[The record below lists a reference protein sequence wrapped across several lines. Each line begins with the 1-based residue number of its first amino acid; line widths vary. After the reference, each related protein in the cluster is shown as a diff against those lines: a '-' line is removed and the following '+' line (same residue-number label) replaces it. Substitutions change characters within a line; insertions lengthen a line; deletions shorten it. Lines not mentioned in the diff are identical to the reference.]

1 PKEIPSDGEVKSA
14 DQLKV
19 DLPADNADLH
29 RLAVALARDLPQAP
43 HGDHRAALRAIVR
56 PNDEKVQAQR
66 GTRDENDGLIRT
78 GWTLRLGGP
87 WSVPVVELFRG
98 EPKGTVLV
106 IADGG
111 RAAAAAEVKAQL
123 EAGRR
128 VLAVDPFYFGE
139 CQFPERGYLWA
150 LMVGTVGARP

>member
-1 PKEIPSDGEVKSA
+1 LFDQPGKLRSHINYDPGDHNYGLDNRQALYQMMADAWSEAGTRYDPKEIPSDGEVKSA

-29 RLAVALARDLPQAP
+29 RRAVALARDLPQAP

-78 GWTLRLGGP
+78 GWTLRLGAT

-111 RAAAAAEVKAQL
+111 RAAA
-123 EAGRR
+123 
-128 VLAVDPFYFGE
+128 
-139 CQFPERGYLWA
+139 
-150 LMVGTVGARP
+150 